1 MVKKIHP
8 LSHAI
13 EDLKKKHG
21 DNILEVEGEEA
32 EYSMRIKSTV
42 LLQVSG
48 ELKEAGFDH
57 LSFVT
62 AVDNKN
68 REKADTI
75 SLVYGLFSTFGKDS
89 VLIELDVSRDKPE
102 VDSLTS
108 IWNGADWHEREVF
121 DLFGVQFKGHPDPRR
136 ILMPEDWEGYP
147 LRKDFTHENMVRRP
161 DFF

>member
-32 EYSMRIKSTV
+32 EHSMRIKPAA
-42 LLQVSG
+42 LLQISA

-68 REKADTI
+68 REKGDTI
-75 SLVYGLFSTFGKDS
+75 SLVYGLFSTFGKDR

-102 VDSLTS
+102 ADSLTS

-121 DLFGVQFKGHPDPRR
+121 DLFGVQFKGHPDLRR